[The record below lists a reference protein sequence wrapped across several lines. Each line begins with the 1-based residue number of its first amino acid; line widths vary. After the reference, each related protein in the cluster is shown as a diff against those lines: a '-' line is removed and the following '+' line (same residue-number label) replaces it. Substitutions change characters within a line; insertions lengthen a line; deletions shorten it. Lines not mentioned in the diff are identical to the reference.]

1 MAFWPKVN
9 AKRVRKDSQIWTR
22 EGAGEAGHRKVKS
35 AGDNA
40 LAVNRNLWRARQF
53 NACDFR

>member
-22 EGAGEAGHRKVKS
+22 EGRRGGAKESEECWGQ
-35 AGDNA
+35 
-40 LAVNRNLWRARQF
+40 RARSQPQLM
-53 NACDFR
+53 ARAAI